1 MVDAGGLNPPD
12 LKGSCGFESRPGYA
26 KALLS
31 KPHKLPFAQLL
42 LPSCFCPVAFAH
54 EPLLR
59 RIRLLF

>member
-42 LPSCFCPVAFAH
+42 LLMNRC
-54 EPLLR
+54 LGG
-59 RIRLLF
+59 